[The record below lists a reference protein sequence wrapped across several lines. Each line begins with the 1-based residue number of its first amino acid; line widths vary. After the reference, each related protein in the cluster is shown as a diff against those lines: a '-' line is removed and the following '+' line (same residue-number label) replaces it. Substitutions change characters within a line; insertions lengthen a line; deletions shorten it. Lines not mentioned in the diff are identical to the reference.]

1 MGASRHCGNRVF
13 RERPRYD
20 SEGTDRRADGYLHRI
35 RPRESALIRA
45 TLRLLRF
52 ARPGLVVGALL
63 YAAARPLAGQVV
75 QPPSSEVP
83 IPIKPKTDSGPDST
97 KARADTIKAPVGRF
111 ADPALHEIGPQY
123 EWDRTQLFATGALTL
138 VDLLDRIPGITTFRS
153 GWLATPQTAAY
164 NNDFSRVRI
173 FYDGVEIDN
182 LDNRSGG
189 VLDLSSIQLWTL
201 EHLSIERSAN
211 ELRIYM
217 RTWRVE
223 NTDPYT
229 RADVATGN
237 EETNLYR
244 GFYGKRGNGGSL
256 IQFAGQQYGVT
267 SARFAGAGDALSLL
281 TRIGYAKKSWSIDG
295 FVIRH
300 HPTRTIQRALFSR
313 PSVLGLDATYT
324 DAYIRAAVGE
334 SNHGPWLQLTAASL
348 GFKGNTTPDRSVTA
362 TPFADT
368 LERRVFES
376 QYVASG
382 GYTLGPARIELDDR
396 LRSLNGSTYNS
407 ASGRFDLVSPIGTV
421 SAFAQH
427 DGFRQ
432 VTSVDGGL
440 RAQPLPF
447 LAVSGSVSQQAPTGT
462 STEPSST
469 SIRYEGGIKL
479 FRPWVSGGFISME
492 RSAGLAPVVYD
503 TQLLPTSPGRISGNT
518 FSMRGPLIYN
528 FAIDAWAIRW
538 ADINAYQPKW
548 QSRTELSYANNF
560 LKAFPRGDFE
570 VRAAGVYEYRSSV
583 LFPLAAGDVRTDV
596 AKTLSAL
603 LEIRIMRAVISYQQR
618 NILGYQYNVV
628 PGFEMPRVL
637 AIYGVRWEF
646 WN

>member
-1 MGASRHCGNRVF
+1 
-13 RERPRYD
+13 
-20 SEGTDRRADGYLHRI
+20 
-35 RPRESALIRA
+35 
-45 TLRLLRF
+45 
-52 ARPGLVVGALL
+52 L
-63 YAAARPLAGQVV
+63 YAAAHPVNAQVV
-75 QPPSSEVP
+75 QPPASEIP
-83 IPIKPKTDSGPDST
+83 IPIKPKADSGPDST
-97 KARADTIKAPVGRF
+97 KVKADTIKPPVGRF
-111 ADPALHEIGPQY
+111 ADPALYEIGPQY
-123 EWDRTQLFATGALTL
+123 EWNRAQLFATGAITL

-164 NNDFSRVRI
+164 NDDFSRVRV

-182 LDNRSGG
+182 LDNRAGG
-189 VLDLSSIQLWTL
+189 VLDLSSVQIWSL
-201 EHLSIERSAN
+201 EHLSIERSAG

-217 RTWRVE
+217 RTWRVD

-244 GFYGKRGNGGSL
+244 GFYGKRGDGGAL

-281 TRIGYAKKSWSIDG
+281 GRVGYAKKSWSIDG
-295 FVIRH
+295 FVMRH

-313 PSVLGLDATYT
+313 PPVPGLDATYT

-348 GFKGNTTPDRSVTA
+348 GFKGRTSPDRSVAA
-362 TPFADT
+362 TPFGDT
-368 LERRVFES
+368 LERRVSET

-382 GYTLGPARIELDDR
+382 GLTFGPARIEIDDR
-396 LRSLNGSTYNS
+396 LRALAGSTYNS
-407 ASGRFDLVSPIGTV
+407 ASGRFDLVSPIGVV

-432 VTSVDGGL
+432 VTTVDGGI

-447 LAVSGSVSQQAPTGT
+447 LALSGSLTQQAPTGSSSEPT
-462 STEPSST
+462 STSF
-469 SIRYEGGIKL
+469 RYEAGIKL
-479 FRPWVSGGFISME
+479 LRPWASGGFISME
-492 RSAGLAPVVYD
+492 RSGGLAPVVYD
-503 TQLLPTSPGRISGNT
+503 TLLLPTSPGRISGNT
-518 FSMRGPLIYN
+518 FSIRGPLIYGMG
-528 FAIDAWAIRW
+528 IDAWAVRW
-538 ADINAYQPKW
+538 DASDPYQPKW
-548 QSRTELSYANNF
+548 QSRSELNYTNNF
-560 LKAFPRGDFE
+560 LKQFPRGDFE
-570 VRAAGVYEYRSSV
+570 VHAAGVYEYRSSV
-583 LFPLAAGDVRTDV
+583 LFPLSAADVRTEA
-596 AKTLSAL
+596 AKTVSAL

-618 NILGYQYNVV
+618 NILGYQYSVV